1 LRCHLILKPRTF
13 TKTGSGQTYREHSK
27 KGRRFLFSQ
36 VAELSSREGL
46 LDGMLNATSSG
57 RGGNGAAAG
66 ELQVRKMVS
75 FAPLFML
82 YMMYTGRQ
90 ARDRNRENSKEG
102 DVFCQRYA
110 AAADKYLLRCIDV
123 AQQRSAAGG
132 TGRPDE
138 KEDDEDDCF
147 PLFSVGGFFMSMNM
161 ALPEAAAAAAAGAGV
176 SGSGPKD
183 SSSNEGG
190 AAAAGATAGYLRKTP
205 FFAPGFV

>member
-1 LRCHLILKPRTF
+1 
-13 TKTGSGQTYREHSK
+13 
-27 KGRRFLFSQ
+27 
-36 VAELSSREGL
+36 
-46 LDGMLNATSSG
+46 MLNATSSG

-82 YMMYTGRQ
+82 YMMIFYQ
-90 ARDRNRENSKEG
+90 DRLGTEIEKTPKREMF
-102 DVFCQRYA
+102 FCQRYA

-183 SSSNEGG
+183 SSSHEGG
-190 AAAAGATAGYLRKTP
+190 AAAAGATAGCFTRDALFLRQVSYKNDLLTK
-205 FFAPGFV
+205 AGSGQT

>member
-1 LRCHLILKPRTF
+1 
-13 TKTGSGQTYREHSK
+13 
-27 KGRRFLFSQ
+27 
-36 VAELSSREGL
+36 
-46 LDGMLNATSSG
+46 MLNATSSG

-66 ELQVRKMVS
+66 ELQVRKTVS
-75 FAPLFML
+75 FAPLVL

-138 KEDDEDDCF
+138 KEDDCF
-147 PLFSVGGFFMSMNM
+147 PLFSVGGFFKSINM

-183 SSSNEGG
+183 SSSHEGG
-190 AAAAGATAGYLRKTP
+190 AAAAGATAGCFTKDALFCASFRIRTI
-205 FFAPGFV
+205 F